1 VDFIKD
7 TVIATAF
14 RGSELASLI
23 RKYKVGYIVEP
34 LNSIELASA
43 IRKFCN
49 LSEKERRDT
58 GERAISL
65 VVSVFSKLKMTKKFM
80 DALEGVLE

>member
-1 VDFIKD
+1 MKA

-14 RGSELASLI
+14 RGLELASLI

-49 LSEKERRDT
+49 LSEKERRDMS
-58 GERAISL
+58 ERARSL
-65 VVSVFSKLKMTKKFM
+65 VMNTFNKVQIAKKLMET
-80 DALEGVLE
+80 LQEVLE